1 MPRDFGD
8 SAGYGHGG
16 SERDAHEVEGRGLDR
31 PNPLDKVVQTKPAGE
46 KKQPAGPHAAEHL
59 TDGGRTPGSGA
70 LPGEVKGDD
79 GADPASG

>member
-16 SERDAHEVEGRGLDR
+16 SELDAHEVEGRGLDR
-31 PNPLDKVVQTKPAGE
+31 PNPLDKVVQTKRAGE

-59 TDGGRTPGSGA
+59 TDSDRTPGSGA
-70 LPGEVKGDD
+70 LPNEPTIDD
-79 GADPASG
+79 GADPADG